1 MIVFLTRKYHDKVNS
16 NNARDNCKKEFLY
29 ASEKKTRLKMVPVVM
44 EKCMLD
50 TNAWNRLV
58 GFNLC
63 RKMYVSMSGNLE
75 DTTYLNQ
82 QTNILQIELLS
93 KGIQPC
99 QGIAHPS
106 LLSTTMVDKTVFFYL
121 FNVLLKFYHC
131 KC

>member
-106 LLSTTMVDKTVFFYL
+106 FTFHYYGGQNSIFLSI
-121 FNVLLKFYHC
+121 
-131 KC
+131 